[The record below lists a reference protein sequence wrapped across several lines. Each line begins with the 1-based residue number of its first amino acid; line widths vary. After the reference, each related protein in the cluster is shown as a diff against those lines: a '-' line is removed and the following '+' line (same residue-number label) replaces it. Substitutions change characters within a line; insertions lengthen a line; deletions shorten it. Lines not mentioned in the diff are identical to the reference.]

1 MKDLKDFL
9 KESTIEEDFLV
20 YNQGKS
26 LEELSKLIVEFGDF
40 SKELLNNIKNSG
52 DSSNS
57 SKIEQVK
64 QITKDTLNNLVELKA
79 TLRK

>member
-1 MKDLKDFL
+1 
-9 KESTIEEDFLV
+9 
-20 YNQGKS
+20 
-26 LEELSKLIVEFGDF
+26 LSKLIVEFGDF